1 MAANILITPS
11 AWMKMQ
17 TLVMGYDKEVGW
29 YGTVDKLTEKGSDI
43 PTYRITDILVYPQYS
58 NGAYVEDAID
68 SPYAEDQAEMYKW
81 LKDLS
86 DEQYNK
92 KRFQGHSHVNMGAY
106 YSSTDKDFCR
116 RFATSVS
123 GKDIENPYV
132 ITVVMNKKQESLW
145 WICDFEEG
153 KEYTNGEIDYMI
165 EVEEG
170 ITQGIYFED
179 TKSLVK
185 DRVVIRDTS
194 NFLFGFD
201 KKTKKSAGEKLVTK
215 TKTNNNGYPSYGRY
229 YGYQYDD
236 YDSYLFGDNMD
247 NDPLTTNLAVVKNET
262 NEDIEET
269 NDIESFSITIKND
282 KSYIIEDSTLEDN
295 YYDVVVYDA
304 FGCKF
309 RIKDSTNMNVETTNK
324 MADAKSLAMTL
335 YDCMLDQQYDYFM
348 ILKDEDAIDIESKK
362 DVEKYFEMEVKEVV
376 TGIAEDDERIIYF
389 VL

>member
-11 AWMKMQ
+11 SWMKMQ
-17 TLVMGYDKEVGW
+17 TLIMGYDKEVGW

-68 SPYAEDQAEMYKW
+68 SPYAEDKAEMVKW
-81 LKDLS
+81 LDDLS

-92 KRFQGHSHVNMGAY
+92 RRFQGHSHVNMSAY

-116 RFATSVS
+116 RFAATVS
-123 GKDIENPYV
+123 GDNVENPYV

-153 KEYTNGEIDYMI
+153 KEYTNGEINYMI

-170 ITQGIYFED
+170 VTQGIYYEN
-179 TKSLVK
+179 TKNLIK

-215 TKTNNNGYPSYGRY
+215 TKTTYGGYSSYGGY
-229 YGYQYDD
+229 YGNQYND
-236 YDSYLFGDNMD
+236 YDSYLFGDEPDIKAPVPISSAVEDDEDDFIDTD
-247 NDPLTTNLAVVKNET
+247 N
-262 NEDIEET
+262 
-269 NDIESFSITIKND
+269 SFSITIKND
-282 KSYIIEDSTLEDN
+282 KSVIIKNSSLKDDYYDVIIEDI
-295 YYDVVVYDA
+295 
-304 FGCKF
+304 FGTKF
-309 RIKDSTNMNVETTNK
+309 RIKDSTNIEADITNK
-324 MADAKSLAMTL
+324 MADPKCLAMTL
-335 YDCMLDQQYDYFM
+335 YDNLLDQQYDYFM
-348 ILKDEDAIDIESKK
+348 IIKDDDAVDIESNK
-362 DVEKYFEMEVKEVV
+362 DIEKYFKMEVKEVV
-376 TGIAEDDERIIYF
+376 TGISDDDYRVIYIMI
-389 VL
+389 

>member
-29 YGTVDKLTEKGSDI
+29 YGTVDKLTEKGSDV

-68 SPYAEDQAEMYKW
+68 SPYAEDQAEMYRW
-81 LKDLS
+81 LNDELS
-86 DEQYNK
+86 EEQYNK

-106 YSSTDKDFCR
+106 YSTTDKDFCR
-116 RFATSVS
+116 RFAASVS
-123 GKDIENPYV
+123 GKDIVNPYV

-185 DRVVIRDTS
+185 DRLVIRDTS

-236 YDSYLFGDNMD
+236 YDSYLFGDD
-247 NDPLTTNLAVVKNET
+247 ADTQVSTTSLVAVENEAD
-262 NEDIEET
+262 EIDEVVG
-269 NDIESFSITIKND
+269 SFSITIKND
-282 KSYIIEDSTLEDN
+282 KSVIIEDSALEDN
-295 YYDVVVYDA
+295 YYDVITYDV

-309 RIKDSTNMNVETTNK
+309 RIKDSTNMNAETTNK

-335 YDCMLDQQYDYFM
+335 YDRMLDQQYDYFM
-348 ILKDEDAIDIESKK
+348 ILKDEDAIDIETKEE
-362 DVEKYFEMEVKEVV
+362 VEKYFGMEVKEVV
-376 TGIAEDDERIIYF
+376 TGINEDDERIIY
-389 VL
+389 LAL

>member
-29 YGTVDKLTEKGSDI
+29 YGTVDKLTEKGNGV

-58 NGAYVEDAID
+58 NGAYVEDPID
-68 SPYAEDQAEMYKW
+68 SPYSEDKAEMIKW
-81 LKDLS
+81 LDDLS

-92 KRFQGHSHVNMGAY
+92 RRFQGHSHVNMGAY
-106 YSSTDKDFCR
+106 YSSTDEDFCR
-116 RFATSVS
+116 RFASSVY
-123 GKDIENPYV
+123 GENIVNPYV

-153 KEYTNGEIDYMI
+153 KEYINEEISYMI
-165 EVEEG
+165 EVDEG

-185 DRVVIRDTS
+185 DRIVIRDTS
-194 NFLFGFD
+194 NFLYGFD
-201 KKTKKSAGEKLVTK
+201 TKTKKAAGKKLITK
-215 TKTNNNGYPSYGRY
+215 PKKSYSGYSSYGGY
-229 YGYQYDD
+229 YNQQYNN
-236 YDSYLFGDNMD
+236 YDNYLFDD
-247 NDPLTTNLAVVKNET
+247 DADTQVSTTSLAVVDSEAD
-262 NEDIEET
+262 EIDEAVG
-269 NDIESFSITIKND
+269 SFSITIRND
-282 KSYIIEDSTLEDN
+282 KSVIVEDSALEDN
-295 YYDVVVYDA
+295 YYDVIAYDV

-309 RIKDSTNMNVETTNK
+309 RIKDSTNMNAETTNK
-324 MADAKSLAMTL
+324 MADAKSLVMTL
-335 YDCMLDQQYDYFM
+335 YDYMLDQQYDYFM

-362 DVEKYFEMEVKEVV
+362 DVEKYFEMEVKEAV
-376 TGIAEDDERIIYF
+376 TGITKDDDRIIYL

>member
-81 LKDLS
+81 LEDLS
-86 DEQYNK
+86 AEQYNK

-116 RFATSVS
+116 RFAASVS
-123 GKDIENPYV
+123 GKGIENPYV

-185 DRVVIRDTS
+185 DRLVIRDTS

-236 YDSYLFGDNMD
+236 YDSYLFGDD
-247 NDPLTTNLAVVKNET
+247 ADTQVSTTSLLAVENEAD
-262 NEDIEET
+262 EIDEVVG
-269 NDIESFSITIKND
+269 SFSITIKND
-282 KSYIIEDSTLEDN
+282 KSVIVEDSALEDN
-295 YYDVVVYDA
+295 YYDVIAYDV

-309 RIKDSTNMNVETTNK
+309 RIKDSTNMNAETTNK

-335 YDCMLDQQYDYFM
+335 YDRMLDQQYDYFM
-348 ILKDEDAIDIESKK
+348 ILKGEDAIDIETKEE
-362 DVEKYFEMEVKEVV
+362 VEKYFGMEVKEVV
-376 TGIAEDDERIIYF
+376 TGINEDDERIIYL

>member
-81 LKDLS
+81 LEDLS
-86 DEQYNK
+86 AEQYNK

-116 RFATSVS
+116 RFAASVS

-145 WICDFEEG
+145 WICDLEEG

-170 ITQGIYFED
+170 VTQGIYFED

-185 DRVVIRDTS
+185 DRLVIRDTS

-236 YDSYLFGDNMD
+236 YDSYLFGDD
-247 NDPLTTNLAVVKNET
+247 ADTQVSTTSLLAVENEAD
-262 NEDIEET
+262 EIDEVVG
-269 NDIESFSITIKND
+269 SFSITIKND
-282 KSYIIEDSTLEDN
+282 KSVIVEDSALEDN
-295 YYDVVVYDA
+295 YYDVIAYDI

-309 RIKDSTNMNVETTNK
+309 RIKDSTNMNAETTNK

-335 YDCMLDQQYDYFM
+335 YDRMLDQQYDYFM
-348 ILKDEDAIDIESKK
+348 ILKGEDAIDIETKEE
-362 DVEKYFEMEVKEVV
+362 VEKYFGMEVKEVV
-376 TGIAEDDERIIYF
+376 TGINEDDERIIYL